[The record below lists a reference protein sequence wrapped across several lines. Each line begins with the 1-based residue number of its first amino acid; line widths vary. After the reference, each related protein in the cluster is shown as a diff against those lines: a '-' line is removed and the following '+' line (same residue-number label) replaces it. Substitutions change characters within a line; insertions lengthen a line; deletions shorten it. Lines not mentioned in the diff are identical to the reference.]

1 MFSDVQARNV
11 CIHHNYV
18 CYGGIDV
25 VIVMKLLCFCPA
37 GVSTQDKAINSY
49 SLWKDWLTGSKGRD
63 GE

>member
-37 GVSTQDKAINSY
+37 GVSTQAAQDKAINSY
-49 SLWKDWLTGSKGRD
+49 SPWKD
-63 GE
+63 